1 MKKFNTRNTED
12 QPEPADVKEMLK
24 VFLSDDQEIDSFF
37 QQMFQFGEAMYLLG
51 VHYSSINTLVS
62 NPEFYAENS
71 LETFT
76 ARSWKISKAT
86 PQ

>member
-1 MKKFNTRNTED
+1 
-12 QPEPADVKEMLK
+12 
-24 VFLSDDQEIDSFF
+24 
-37 QQMFQFGEAMYLLG
+37 
-51 VHYSSINTLVS
+51 VS

-76 ARSWKISKAT
+76 ARSWKISKVT